1 MNSPEE
7 RDGKM
12 TERSSKGFV
21 FNRRR
26 LVAWSR
32 REDQVLMPM
41 LKFVIF
47 EKKITNTKVCKQSFQ
62 VLI

>member
-1 MNSPEE
+1 MKYPGKMNSPEE

-26 LVAWSR
+26 LVAWFR

-47 EKKITNTKVCKQSFQ
+47 EKKNRGWG
-62 VLI
+62 